1 MERRSFDFFRSRTS
15 PGISGYFESSL
26 WTRLILQAS
35 HSEPAVRYA
44 VTALG
49 ALHEKISLGRL
60 IKHPDVDGTN
70 IDTDYPLRQYT
81 KALGCLRNLLST
93 NGEQSLEL
101 ALICSLIYICFE
113 ILQKNYILALTHLQN
128 SLRVLCW
135 QSRGTPSSTAA
146 TVTIP
151 LPSSRPIDH
160 DLTQAFVR
168 LDVQASLYLG
178 MRLPGMVMA
187 QSSFDMP
194 TQFANISEARDC
206 LDRETNRLYCFLRST
221 ADDYRYRTPDA
232 IPVTAIAEVH
242 GFSERSHKWRKSFT
256 ALLNRP
262 GMKMNCREQQGINVL
277 LIQQKVNTVTIA
289 TCLYAEETIFD
300 EFDAVFDEI
309 VTLAGYVLH
318 RVSSVDSEIFTFC
331 LDTGIVP
338 PLYFTAMKCRCPCIR
353 QRAISLLYSMPCQE
367 GVWNGVV
374 MAKIAERLKAIEE
387 DVLIEPSS
395 KSDRVPEFWRVHSA
409 DIDIDLEQQRAK
421 VMFRQRLNGMDGE
434 WDDREE
440 LVTW

>member
-1 MERRSFDFFRSRTS
+1 M
-15 PGISGYFESSL
+15 
-26 WTRLILQAS
+26 
-35 HSEPAVRYA
+35 
-44 VTALG
+44 
-49 ALHEKISLGRL
+49 
-60 IKHPDVDGTN
+60 
-70 IDTDYPLRQYT
+70 
-81 KALGCLRNLLST
+81 
-93 NGEQSLEL
+93 
-101 ALICSLIYICFE
+101 
-113 ILQKNYILALTHLQN
+113 
-128 SLRVLCW
+128 
-135 QSRGTPSSTAA
+135 
-146 TVTIP
+146 
-151 LPSSRPIDH
+151 
-160 DLTQAFVR
+160 
-168 LDVQASLYLG
+168 
-178 MRLPGMVMA
+178 
-187 QSSFDMP
+187 
-194 TQFANISEARDC
+194 
-206 LDRETNRLYCFLRST
+206 
-221 ADDYRYRTPDA
+221 
-232 IPVTAIAEVH
+232 H

-289 TCLYAEETIFD
+289 MCLYAEETIFD

-387 DVLIEPSS
+387 DVLIESSS